1 MRLKTPRGEISWI
14 MTPQKSSI
22 IDATIRQGFPIVEW
36 PSKFMLSPP
45 ANFFLSR
52 FSMAIDSRSF
62 SHDRPT
68 GVYFIKQVGIDDGA

>member
-36 PSKFMLSPP
+36 PIKIYAF
-45 ANFFLSR
+45 A
-52 FSMAIDSRSF
+52 
-62 SHDRPT
+62 T
-68 GVYFIKQVGIDDGA
+68 GQFVFVSLFHGH